1 MAQEEIPLLDAVLD
15 YAEKGIIRFHMPG
28 HKGGYGAHP
37 RLVEALGL
45 QALRL
50 DVTGVNGMD
59 DLHQP
64 AEVIR
69 RAQELAAQAFG
80 ADQTFFLV
88 NGTSVGVQAMILATC
103 RPGDRVVVPRN
114 IHKSILSGVILSGAV
129 PVYIQ
134 PEVDHYLGIA
144 MGISPERFEM
154 TLESNPGAAAAMV
167 INPTYYGVTS
177 DIEALTSL
185 AHSHRIPML
194 VDEAHGPH
202 LHFHPSLPPSALD
215 AGSDACA
222 HGVHKILAGLTQAS
236 MLHLRGNRLSH
247 EKVRAVLR
255 LLQSTS
261 ASYLLLASLDTAR
274 HQMAVS
280 GRDLVERAINLAEE
294 FRDRINRINGLYA
307 FGKELLGSPGI
318 HGLDPTK
325 VTVTVRELGIS
336 GQQAETIL
344 RKNYGIQVE
353 LSDPFNI
360 LFIIGH
366 GNTHEDILAAARAL
380 EDLAARAKVHRDERI
395 ASLIMH
401 AGKDDILNPPL
412 PEATLPPRE
421 AFFAPSRPVSLET
434 AVGRVCTEVIT
445 CYPPG
450 IPIICPGE
458 RFSQEITDYLR
469 LIKVVGLRVCGPDDA
484 SLDTVRVLA

>member
-1 MAQEEIPLLDAVLD
+1 MIQEDTPLLDTILE

-37 RLVEALGL
+37 RLLEALGPK
-45 QALRL
+45 ALRM

-64 AEVIR
+64 SEAICH
-69 RAQELAAQAFG
+69 AQNLAARLFG
-80 ADQTFFLV
+80 ADHTFFLV

-103 RPGDRVVVPRN
+103 QPGDRVVVPRN
-114 IHKSILSGVILSGAV
+114 IHKSILSGIILSGAI

-144 MGISPERFEM
+144 MGISPERFEQA
-154 TLESNPGAAAAMV
+154 LKLHPDAAAAVV

-177 DIEALTSL
+177 DIQALTSL
-185 AHSHRIPML
+185 AHHHGIPLL

-202 LHFHPSLPPSALD
+202 LHFHPALPPSALD
-215 AGSDACA
+215 VGADACA
-222 HGVHKILAGLTQAS
+222 HGIHKILSGLTQAS
-236 MLHLRGNRLSH
+236 MLHLRGDRISH
-247 EKVRAVLR
+247 ERVKAVLR

-261 ASYLLLASLDTAR
+261 ASYLLLASLDAAR
-274 HQMAVS
+274 YQMAVS
-280 GRDLVERAINLAEE
+280 GRGLVERAMALAEE
-294 FRDRINRINGLYA
+294 FRARVNDINGLYA
-307 FGKELLGSPGI
+307 FGKELLGEPGI

-336 GQQAETIL
+336 GLQAETIL
-344 RKNYGIQVE
+344 RQRYGIQVE

-360 LFIIGH
+360 LFIVGY
-366 GNTHEDILAAARAL
+366 GNTHEDILTATRAL
-380 EDLAARAKVHRDERI
+380 EDMAANAPRYRDDAIFSLVMQAGRDELL
-395 ASLIMH
+395 A
-401 AGKDDILNPPL
+401 PPL
-412 PEATLPPRE
+412 PETVLSPRE
-421 AFFAPSRPVSLET
+421 AFFAPFRPVSLER
-434 AVGRVCTEVIT
+434 AAGGVCTEVIT

-458 RFSQEITDYLR
+458 RFSPEIIDYLK
-469 LIKVVGLRVCGPDDA
+469 LIKWLGLRVCGPEDP
-484 SLDTVRVLA
+484 SLETVRVLA